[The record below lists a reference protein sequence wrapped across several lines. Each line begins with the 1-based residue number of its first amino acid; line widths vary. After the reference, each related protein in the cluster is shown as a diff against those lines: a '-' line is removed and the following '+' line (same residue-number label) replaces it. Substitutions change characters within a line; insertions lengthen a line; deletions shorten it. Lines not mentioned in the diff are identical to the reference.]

1 MRRISPGRR
10 VAAATAATLLATTLV
25 ACGGSGTTSSTGTDE
40 STTSESPSPE
50 AAAES
55 PTDEAEDSSA
65 GDAGDLAEGDTLTA
79 KQLAALLGRGA
90 ATYTT
95 VHMTI
100 DGKADGKRAQVDADI
115 DARKKKSPAM
125 RMTVTSA
132 GQTVE
137 MILVDDA
144 FYLGDPNSNTPY
156 LKFANPRGVPF
167 GLDKRDTSE
176 PGGGFVD
183 DQDIGRATYVG
194 EENIDGVT
202 ARHFSIKGKGD
213 MKDADLWI
221 DGEGRVVRI
230 SSAVDGDTA
239 TISFSKFGE
248 KVTIKAPKNVRD
260 LSALGQ

>member
-1 MRRISPGRR
+1 M
-10 VAAATAATLLATTLV
+10 
-25 ACGGSGTTSSTGTDE
+25 
-40 STTSESPSPE
+40 
-50 AAAES
+50 
-55 PTDEAEDSSA
+55 
-65 GDAGDLAEGDTLTA
+65 
-79 KQLAALLGRGA
+79 
-90 ATYTT
+90 ATYST

-100 DGKADGKRAQVDADI
+100 EGQADGKRARVEADVDT
-115 DARKKKSPAM
+115 RKKKSPAL
-125 RMTVTSA
+125 RMTMTSA
-132 GQTVE
+132 GETVE

-144 FYLGDPNSNTPY
+144 FYLGDPTSDNPY

-183 DQDIGRATYVG
+183 DQDIGRATYLG
-194 EENIDGVT
+194 EEDVDGVT

-221 DGEGRVVRI
+221 DGEGRVIRI
-230 SSAVDGDTA
+230 ASEVDGDSA

-248 KVTIKAPKNVRD
+248 KVTIKAPKNFRD